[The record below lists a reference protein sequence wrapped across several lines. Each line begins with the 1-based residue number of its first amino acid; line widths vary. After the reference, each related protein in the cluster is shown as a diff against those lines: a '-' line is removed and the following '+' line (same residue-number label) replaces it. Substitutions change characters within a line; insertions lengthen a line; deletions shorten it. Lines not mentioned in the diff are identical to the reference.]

1 SRHAGGT
8 GLRGIPRRAA
18 GIAAARR
25 AGAAG
30 RRRHGVAAARR
41 AGRPARARGK
51 PPRGRAARRTAV
63 DHGLPRRRTCQPQ
76 AQPSGNECPAARDGS
91 HRTLRTM
98 QSWPSDLGPLRPG
111 RDRPMVPARTLTM
124 PKPIILL
131 ALSTLVVTLV
141 ACQKGDGTAA
151 PDPDAEAAAAAF
163 AKAEQSWRDQ
173 RLQRLLAPD
182 GWTSL
187 VGLHWIEP
195 GGHYL
200 GSDADN

>member
-1 SRHAGGT
+1 
-8 GLRGIPRRAA
+8 
-18 GIAAARR
+18 
-25 AGAAG
+25 
-30 RRRHGVAAARR
+30 
-41 AGRPARARGK
+41 
-51 PPRGRAARRTAV
+51 
-63 DHGLPRRRTCQPQ
+63 DHGLPRRGSRQPQ
-76 AQPSGNECPAARDGS
+76 AHPSRNERPAARDGS

-98 QSWPSDLGPLRPG
+98 QSWSSDLGTIRPG
-111 RDRPMVPARTLTM
+111 RDRPLVPARTLTM
-124 PKPIILL
+124 PKLIILL

-141 ACQKGDGTAA
+141 ACQKGDGATA
-151 PDPDAEAAAAAF
+151 PDPDTEAAAAAF
-163 AKAEQSWRDQ
+163 AKAEQAWRDH